1 MAQKLYAIYSLKYY
15 IEFFMKTQKNY
26 MQTFIYSNFNY
37 SLVVWHFSSAA
48 TNKKNWV
55 NSKTSI
61 KVSVWKPLLV
71 ATQSFLRKGTM
82 EIKRL
87 QLIFQYSKPFQKK
100 AKNLQIENIVT
111 KTLSKYKIFYWAQKY
126 GTYFQNI

>member
-48 TNKKNWV
+48 TNKK
-55 NSKTSI
+55 TESI
-61 KVSVWKPLLV
+61 QKPVIRFLYENHYLWQLNPTLGKELWKL
-71 ATQSFLRKGTM
+71 
-82 EIKRL
+82 
-87 QLIFQYSKPFQKK
+87 
-100 AKNLQIENIVT
+100 NDCN
-111 KTLSKYKIFYWAQKY
+111 
-126 GTYFQNI
+126 